1 MLEKVF
7 WVSYHARHR
16 PDQVALLDRG
26 TGLSLTYAELDD
38 RVRRLAAAL
47 AGRGIGSGDRVAV
60 LSLNSLHVHETLYAC
75 ARLGAIM
82 VPLNFRL
89 APGELRQIL
98 ADAGPAMIL
107 HDDVHRDLVA
117 AILDSVDPAGH
128 SGGIP
133 TLEWVCSPDADP
145 AASSYERALAAALTD
160 TMNQEA
166 EGDLPWVIIYTSGTT
181 GRPKGVVHTVV
192 SVMANLVN
200 SAMAYGV
207 TFQTRS
213 LTILPTFH
221 VAGLN
226 LLGNDVL
233 LHGGTLTIMQSFDA
247 REALRILSDPQ
258 EAITHFGGGPPAV
271 LNMISS
277 LPEFEHAELPSFV
290 TAVGGSPVPASLIQ
304 QWAERGVTV
313 IQAFGATEAGST
325 VLAPSASSPDG
336 FAGAPAAYA
345 QAEVRDADGA
355 VLGEG
360 VPGELWVRGPML
372 MREYWGRPE
381 ETRAT
386 VVDGW
391 LRTGDIALHDGAGSF
406 RIVDRNKDMY
416 ISGGENVY
424 PSEAEA
430 VLYGHPDIHLV
441 AVIGVPHERWGETGI
456 AYLVLKDGR
465 NTSAEELRGWCRER
479 LAGYKVPSEF
489 RFRDQLPVNAS
500 GKIVKRELRG
510 QLEEAAADA

>member
-7 WVSYHARHR
+7 WIAYHARHR
-16 PDQVALLDRG
+16 PDHTALLDRG
-26 TGLSLTYAELDD
+26 TGRSLTYAELDG

-47 AGRGIGSGDRVAV
+47 TGRGVRPGDRIAV

-75 ARLGAIM
+75 ARIGAIM

-98 ADAGPAMIL
+98 DDARPLLVL
-107 HDDVHRDLVA
+107 HDDVHRDVMARVLE
-117 AILDSVDPAGH
+117 LSDGH
-128 SGGIP
+128 GPGADIP
-133 TLEWVCSPDADP
+133 TLEWVSTPDGDP
-145 AASSYERALAAALTD
+145 AGSSYERALVGAEERKAPD
-160 TMNQEA
+160 GV
-166 EGDLPWVIIYTSGTT
+166 EGDVPWVIIYTSGTT
-181 GRPKGVVHTVV
+181 GRPKGVVHTVG

-207 TFQTRS
+207 TSQTRC

-247 REALRILSDPQ
+247 REALRILSDPD

-271 LNMISS
+271 LNTISS
-277 LPEFEHAELPSFV
+277 LPEFESAELPPFI
-290 TAVGGSPVPASLIQ
+290 TAVGGSPVPASLIEL
-304 QWAERGVTV
+304 WGNRGVTV

-336 FAGAPAAYA
+336 YAGAPAAYA
-345 QAEVRDADGA
+345 EAEVRDADGM
-355 VLGEG
+355 VLGADA
-360 VPGELWVRGPML
+360 PGELWVRGPML
-372 MREYWGRPE
+372 MKEYWSRPE
-381 ETRAT
+381 ETRTA

-391 LRTGDIALHDGAGSF
+391 LRTGDIALHDGRGSF

-424 PSEAEA
+424 PSESES
-430 VLYGHPDIHLV
+430 VLYDHPDVHLA
-441 AVIGVPHERWGETGI
+441 AVVGAPHERWGETGI

-465 NTSAEELRGWCRER
+465 TASAEALRTWCRER

-489 RFRDQLPVNAS
+489 HILDQLPVNAS
-500 GKIVKRELRG
+500 GKIVKRQLR
-510 QLEEAAADA
+510 EEAAASA